1 MIGVLADQVKT
12 GPEAVVQTRR
22 ICGIAVK
29 GSTAGMR
36 AMRGNPAREPEKVR
50 RSVELRTAV
59 SPKDVKHYTTD
70 RLREEF
76 LIQNLFVPGEIKL
89 VYSHIDR
96 IITGAAVPVEP
107 LTLTA
112 GEELRAEYF
121 CQRRELGVIN
131 IGGAGTITVDGRVYK
146 IGFKEAMYIG
156 MGSRDI
162 VFASQ
167 DREQPAKFY
176 LNSAPA
182 HRACPTVLIRPEG
195 APEEGVVIV
204 KEENK
209 VELGCL
215 EDANHRV
222 ICKYILPGQV
232 ESCQLEMGMT
242 KLEPG
247 SVWNTMPC
255 HTHDRR
261 MEVYLYFGMPE
272 DAFVMHYMGEPQ
284 ETRHIVMRNEEA
296 VISPSWSIH
305 SGCGSRAYTFI
316 WGMVGENQDFDDMD
330 GVANRDLR

>member
-1 MIGVLADQVKT
+1 MLTVIWYNVSTFIKRYQPVSYEGTLEK
-12 GPEAVVQTRR
+12 ERR
-22 ICGIAVK
+22 K
-29 GSTAGMR
+29 
-36 AMRGNPAREPEKVR
+36 
-50 RSVELRTAV
+50 VELRTAV
-59 SPKDVKHYTTD
+59 SPRDVKHYTTE

-96 IITGAAVPVEP
+96 IITGAAVPTEP
-107 LTLTA
+107 IALTA
-112 GEELRAEYF
+112 GDELRAEYF

-131 IGGAGTITVDGRVYK
+131 IGGAGTISIDGKVYN

-156 MGSRDI
+156 MGSKDI
-162 VFASQ
+162 VFAS
-167 DREQPAKFY
+167 DDASNPAKFY

-182 HRACPTVLIRPEG
+182 HKTYPTVVIKPNG
-195 APEEGVVIV
+195 TPEEGVVIV
-204 KEENK
+204 KDENK
-209 VELGCL
+209 VELGSL

-232 ESCQLEMGMT
+232 ESCQLVMGMT

-261 MEVYLYFGMPE
+261 MEVYLYFEMPE
-272 DAFVMHYMGEPQ
+272 DAFVMHYMGEPT

-330 GVANRDLR
+330 GVAMKDLM